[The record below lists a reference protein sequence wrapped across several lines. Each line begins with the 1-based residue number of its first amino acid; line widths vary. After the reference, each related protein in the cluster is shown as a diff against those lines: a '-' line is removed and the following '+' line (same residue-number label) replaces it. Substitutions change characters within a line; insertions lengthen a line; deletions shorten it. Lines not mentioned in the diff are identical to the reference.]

1 MNLIYGN
8 TRQDKLPV
16 TDNLYKQNAK
26 QTSKYQNVDNML
38 ISNVSY
44 LKINNKKY
52 RTTGVAMNED
62 DELTEQVPG
71 DSELHDFEE
80 DEGEKIE

>member
-1 MNLIYGN
+1 
-8 TRQDKLPV
+8 
-16 TDNLYKQNAK
+16 
-26 QTSKYQNVDNML
+26 ML
-38 ISNVSY
+38 ISNVRY

>member
-16 TDNLYKQNAK
+16 TGNLYKQNAK
-26 QTSKYQNVDNML
+26 QTGKYQTVDNML

-52 RTTGVAMNED
+52 RTTGVAMTED

-71 DSELHDFEE
+71 DSELHDFEDE
-80 DEGEKIE
+80 EGEKIE